1 MKIRTKRNENSKKF
15 WITFRDES
23 NEKNQTGKNSTYFRR
38 KIIGFQIHFQAED
51 ENVGSEIE
59 AVRMIELAS
68 MHKEY
73 VDLKSN
79 AIYSIF
85 NVITS
90 DGT

>member
-1 MKIRTKRNENSKKF
+1 MKTQKSFELHLEMKATRKIKLE
-15 WITFRDES
+15 
-23 NEKNQTGKNSTYFRR
+23 KNSTYFRR

-59 AVRMIELAS
+59 AVRMIEITS

>member
-1 MKIRTKRNENSKKF
+1 MVFK
-15 WITFRDES
+15 
-23 NEKNQTGKNSTYFRR
+23 
-38 KIIGFQIHFQAED
+38 IHFQAED